1 MGGIFGSGEA
11 TLKGDMT
18 LVRFVLTIAVALP
31 LLMPAETR
39 AQTDHPNGTTTR
51 DFRVTGS
58 VSQVAVTG
66 EASEDGQGS
75 GAASPA
81 EVAGTDALAWALQS
95 EFGMEHTNYWGIS
108 ALRMRAGYGEVRDG
122 GAPREAVDRL
132 TGEATYELPIDAR
145 PDVVTIAPFLGVSGI
160 SAWTAPT
167 RPDGTSDERPLS
179 VRVKAGVTNRLGKAG
194 TGGSAA
200 SPAKWNGVL
209 RISAAGDWD
218 RLTGVLD
225 YGFEIAQ
232 ELKRQIRPGVEFTS
246 RGDLFLSN
254 HLSLRQ
260 YTHID
265 VSIVSRLSIAIDGN
279 LFLHHADHTQTKTE
293 ILVGLGV
300 HL

>member
-1 MGGIFGSGEA
+1 MAERRA
-11 TLKGDMT
+11 
-18 LVRFVLTIAVALP
+18 RP
-31 LLMPAETR
+31 L
-39 AQTDHPNGTTTR
+39 
-51 DFRVTGS
+51 
-58 VSQVAVTG
+58 
-66 EASEDGQGS
+66 
-75 GAASPA
+75 
-81 EVAGTDALAWALQS
+81 
-95 EFGMEHTNYWGIS
+95 
-108 ALRMRAGYGEVRDG
+108 
-122 GAPREAVDRL
+122 DRL